1 MPFSNT
7 RPAGSEGESSHDS
20 TNPPLS
26 VGISDGIV
34 VLRVNSRL
42 FGMYERIGTG
52 SFTVML
58 IVAALTPP
66 ELFAQTVY
74 NVVERFTVEAPE
86 ITPLLKLRPF
96 GRAG

>member
-1 MPFSNT
+1 
-7 RPAGSEGESSHDS
+7 
-20 TNPPLS
+20 
-26 VGISDGIV
+26 
-34 VLRVNSRL
+34 
-42 FGMYERIGTG
+42 MYERIGTG